1 GDSGR
6 VPITIENSLD
16 RTVTVGVQLR
26 ASPAIRLES
35 EPLQGIQVEPGK
47 KVSVDIEAR
56 VVGGNTLPV
65 RVQLLTPDGTAFGE
79 GARIDVASTAYARAA
94 AWVVIVAFIAIV
106 IFVVIGVARRI
117 RLASTSGSDDSHNS
131 NDQVDPNDP
140 NRSTT
145 NTSDPS
151 TPPTGKR

>member
-1 GDSGR
+1 M
-6 VPITIENSLD
+6 
-16 RTVTVGVQLR
+16 
-26 ASPAIRLES
+26 
-35 EPLQGIQVEPGK
+35 EPGK
-47 KVSVDIEAR
+47 KVGVDIEAR

-117 RLASTSGSDDSHNS
+117 RLASASRPDNP
-131 NDQVDPNDP
+131 NNPVDPNDP
-140 NRSTT
+140 NGSTI
-145 NTSDPS
+145 NTSDQP
-151 TPPTGKR
+151 TPPTGER

>member
-1 GDSGR
+1 M
-6 VPITIENSLD
+6 
-16 RTVTVGVQLR
+16 R

-117 RLASTSGSDDSHNS
+117 RLASTSGSSNSGDSDDPSDPDNS
-131 NDQVDPNDP
+131 NDRNDPNDPIDPIDP

-145 NTSDPS
+145 NTNDPS
-151 TPPTGKR
+151 TPPTGER

>member
-1 GDSGR
+1 M
-6 VPITIENSLD
+6 
-16 RTVTVGVQLR
+16 R

-94 AWVVIVAFIAIV
+94 AWVVIVAFVAIV

-117 RLASTSGSDDSHNS
+117 RLASTSGSANSGYSDDPT
-131 NDQVDPNDP
+131 DPVAPTTPP
-140 NRSTT
+140 NQRSTQAT
-145 NTSDPS
+145 NPHHPQVSDE
-151 TPPTGKR
+151 

>member
-1 GDSGR
+1 MRAESAAWRSEPTVGASLLNNISTRLGEQVAQIGVLSEGTVTFSGDSGR

-56 VVGGNTLPV
+56 VVGGA
-65 RVQLLTPDGTAFGE
+65 RDGG
-79 GARIDVASTAYARAA
+79 AA
-94 AWVVIVAFIAIV
+94 AGPRSEAEHHLAQLALRVHLHVAP
-106 IFVVIGVARRI
+106 
-117 RLASTSGSDDSHNS
+117 RLAHAHQRRG
-131 NDQVDPNDP
+131 QQAEQRVL
-140 NRSTT
+140 
-145 NTSDPS
+145 
-151 TPPTGKR
+151 G